1 MTLNRHCEAR
11 SAAAIHTGLR
21 FFAAGVLVVL
31 TIILAGCA
39 ETVETVEVNG
49 NTAPPPAAAETTPP
63 PPPLD
68 VSKLRIVK
76 TPPPKTARLIG
87 VGDIMLG
94 TNFPEEK
101 HLNPDL
107 NPGADLAAMIG
118 TPLLELLQSGDIT
131 FGNMEGSLFDGE
143 AEHKPCKSLKSCY
156 VFRSPEFHGEVLREM
171 GFNMMSLANNHSGDF
186 RQAGRAATM
195 ATLARNGIVFAG
207 IDEPGTRTGT
217 VVLDNGLRVGLA
229 AFAPIKD
236 VLDLN
241 DHERAVEIV
250 RGLQAGHDIVVVS
263 FHGGGEGAEWTR
275 VPRRMEE
282 FAGEQRGDVY
292 AFAHTVIDA
301 GADVVLG
308 HGPHVPRAVEVYRG
322 RFIAYSLGNFWTYG
336 RFNMRGLNSV
346 APVVDLRL
354 ARDGRLLSARI
365 HSIRQEGWGIPHIDD
380 TAAALRAVAELTALD
395 FPESRLIFADDGTI
409 TGFGGAASPGLTGEY

>member
-1 MTLNRHCEAR
+1 MTISRHCEAR

-21 FFAAGVLVVL
+21 LFAAAALGVSMIL
-31 TIILAGCA
+31 LAGCA
-39 ETVETVEVNG
+39 ETVETVEVKG
-49 NTAPPPAAAETTPP
+49 NATPPPASAATSGPQPP
-63 PPPLD
+63 AGWEPHIIKVVPA
-68 VSKLRIVK
+68 
-76 TPPPKTARLIG
+76 KTARLIG

-94 TNFPEEK
+94 TDFPEEK

-107 NPGADLAAMIG
+107 VPGVDLAAMIG
-118 TPLLELLQSGDIT
+118 TPLLELLQGGDVT
-131 FGNMEGSLFDGE
+131 FGNMEGSLFNGE

-156 VFRSPEFHGEVLREM
+156 VFRSPEFHGAVLREM
-171 GFNMMSLANNHSGDF
+171 GFDMMSLANNHSGDF
-186 RQAGRAATM
+186 REAGRAATM
-195 ATLARNGIVFAG
+195 ATMARNGIAFSGV
-207 IDEPGTRTGT
+207 DEPGMRTGT

-229 AFAPIKD
+229 AFAPIRD

-241 DHERAVEIV
+241 DHERAVDIV
-250 RGLQAGHDIVVVS
+250 RGLEAGHDIVVVS

-275 VPRRMEE
+275 VPRKMEE

-292 AFAHTVIDA
+292 AFAHAVIDA

-336 RFNMRGLNSV
+336 RFNLRGINGI

-354 ARDGRLLSARI
+354 AADGRLVSARI
-365 HSIRQEGWGIPHIDD
+365 HSIMQEGWGIPRIDD
-380 TAAALRAVAELTALD
+380 SGAASRAVAELTALD
-395 FPESRLIFADDGTI
+395 FPESKLKFSSDGTI
-409 TGFGGAASPGLTGEY
+409 TGFSGPATGLTGEY